1 MPLLLRVDLGLKDH
15 SCNGDAF
22 TVVGFFSIPKWC
34 SNTSFKAALLKCST
48 WNHPVCGLCGRFD
61 LLLSCSQPLL
71 GQRSEFMD
79 RFTSHLTP
87 SRPMGPAFN
96 TLMCAAS
103 SHRKWILWDDAVTV
117 RDCKQPSWNTA
128 GCVKDLESLK
138 IPSFYCLL
146 GVNMI
151 GEECWWERDVLVSG
165 DLYWSLLI
173 LACKILKVFPLL
185 LSWQTSWQMFISWG
199 NPIWPQQFR
208 RMFGCSSPF

>member
-1 MPLLLRVDLGLKDH
+1 MEMPSPWSDFFQSPNDAQTQALKQLSSNAVLETIQFVDFVDVLISFYLVLNLCWANVQNSWISLRH
-15 SCNGDAF
+15 
-22 TVVGFFSIPKWC
+22 T
-34 SNTSFKAALLKCST
+34 
-48 WNHPVCGLCGRFD
+48 
-61 LLLSCSQPLL
+61 
-71 GQRSEFMD
+71 
-79 RFTSHLTP
+79 LTP